1 MADEEQ
7 RAAAERAH
15 AFHAGHC
22 PNARSVAAAIEIVT
36 ELELTPA
43 TEAAATG

>member
-15 AFHAGHC
+15 SFHAAHC
-22 PNARSVAAAIEIVT
+22 PNARSVAAAIDIVT

-43 TEAAATG
+43 TKAAPAG